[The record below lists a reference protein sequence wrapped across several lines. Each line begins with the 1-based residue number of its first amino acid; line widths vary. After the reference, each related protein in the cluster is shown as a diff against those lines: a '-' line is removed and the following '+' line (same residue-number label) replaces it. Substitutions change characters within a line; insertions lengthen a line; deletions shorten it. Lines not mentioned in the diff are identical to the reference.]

1 MVQAE
6 PHLVTLIK
14 LVDEIP
20 ELPCVE
26 KRKRGRPKTY
36 SDRLMVKAVI
46 VMIVRR
52 LYTAHSLL
60 AFLDEETELTQ
71 MLRHN
76 LSEVGKFPNRRTWER
91 RFEQLAPTLPSLI
104 GTLGRYLIELLEP
117 FAQTGRAVALDST
130 ALRANGG
137 VWHQKDRQQGV
148 IPHTSIDSEAGWS
161 KSGYHGWWY
170 GWKLH
175 LACTI
180 GSLWL
185 PLAACL
191 TVANTNDS
199 EKAIE
204 LVQEL
209 SNDVRYCL
217 GDKHYRGADLA
228 AYCRLTERILVTPRS
243 GRYPHKD
250 TGVEVRKFFHKLRS
264 QAIEPFN
271 ALFKNIF
278 EWRGQVPVKGLLST
292 QVFVLGAVLLYQLVL
307 LYQFCMGKALGKNIK
322 SFLRAA

>member
-1 MVQAE
+1 MVQTE

-20 ELPCVE
+20 ELPSLE
-26 KRKRGRPKTY
+26 KRKRGRPKRY
-36 SDRLMVKAVI
+36 SDRLMVKALML
-46 VMIVRR
+46 MIVRR

-60 AFLDEETELTQ
+60 AFLGQETDLTK
-71 MLRHN
+71 MLKQS
-76 LSEVGKFPNRRTWER
+76 LSADGKFPTRRTWER
-91 RFEQLAPTLPSLI
+91 RLAQLPQTLPSLI
-104 GTLGRYLIELLEP
+104 GAFGRYLVKLLEP
-117 FAQTGRAVALDST
+117 FKQEGRAVALDST

-137 VWHQKDRQQGV
+137 VWHQKDRQKGIV
-148 IPHTSIDSEAGWS
+148 PHKSIDTEAGWS

-180 GSLWL
+180 GSVWI

-191 TVANTNDS
+191 TVANSSDS

-209 SNDVRYCL
+209 SDDVLYCL
-217 GDKHYRGADLA
+217 GDKHYRGEDFR
-228 AYCRLTERILVTPRS
+228 AYCRLTGRILITPRS
-243 GRYPHKD
+243 GTYPHKD
-250 TGVEVRKFFHKLRS
+250 AGAEVRKVFHKLRS

-271 ALFKNIF
+271 GLFKTIF
-278 EWRGQVPVKGLLST
+278 EWRGEVPVKGLLRT
-292 QVFVLGAVLLYQLVL
+292 QVIVLGAVFLYQLVL
-307 LYQFCMGKALGKNIK
+307 LYQFCMGKALAKNVK
-322 SFLRAA
+322 SFLRAS

>member
-1 MVQAE
+1 MVQSE

-20 ELPCVE
+20 ELPSLE

-36 SDRLMVKAVI
+36 SERLIVKAVI

-60 AFLDEETELTQ
+60 AFLREESELTNLLKQ
-71 MLRHN
+71 S
-76 LSEVGKFPNRRTWER
+76 LSENGKFPNRRTWER
-91 RFEQLAPTLPSLI
+91 RLEQLPQSLAGLI
-104 GTLGRYLIELLEP
+104 GVLGRYLIELIDP
-117 FAQTGRAVALDST
+117 FAQEGRAVALDST

-137 VWHQKDRQQGV
+137 VWHQKDRKRGIV
-148 IPHTSIDSEAGWS
+148 PHKSIDTEAGWS

-180 GSLWL
+180 GALWI
-185 PLAACL
+185 PLAASL

-204 LVQEL
+204 LVEEL
-209 SNDVRYCL
+209 SHEVRYCL
-217 GDKHYRGADLA
+217 GDKHYRGEDFV
-228 AYCRLTERILVTPRS
+228 AYCRRTERILITPRS
-243 GRYPHKD
+243 GAYPHKD
-250 TGVEVRKFFHKLRS
+250 AGSEVRKIFHRLRS

-271 ALFKNIF
+271 ALFKTVF
-278 EWRGQVPVKGLLST
+278 EWRGQVPVKGLIPT

-307 LYQFCMGKALGKNIK
+307 LYQFCMSKALGKNIK
-322 SFLRAA
+322 AFLRAA